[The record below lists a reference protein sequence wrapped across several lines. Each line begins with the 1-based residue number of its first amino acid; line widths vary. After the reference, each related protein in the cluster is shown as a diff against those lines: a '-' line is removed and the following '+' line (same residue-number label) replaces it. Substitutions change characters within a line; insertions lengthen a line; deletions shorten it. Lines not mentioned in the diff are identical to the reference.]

1 MGPLDGADVVD
12 ELELLDEL
20 GSLDMLVE
28 FDTSGVLDVLGVVSL
43 LLMVLVGNIGG
54 SVVLLLMVL
63 VGNVKRPPVGVVIEV
78 EFSDELVERT
88 VELELAASCD
98 DSAASVLL
106 GSDSAGSVCDEASV
120 VVELL
125 Q

>member
-1 MGPLDGADVVD
+1 MGELDGADVVA

-43 LLMVLVGNIGG
+43 LLMVLVGNNGG

-63 VGNVKRPPVGVVIEV
+63 VGKRPPEGVVIEV
-78 EFSDELVERT
+78 EFSEEAVERI
-88 VELELAASCD
+88 VELELPASCD
-98 DSAASVLL
+98 DSTASLLL
-106 GSDSAGSVCDEASV
+106 GSETAGSVCDEASV
-120 VVELL
+120 VELL